1 MMKRKH
7 LYLLLMTLLA
17 FAGSILLGNVLEP
30 GAFEVLGFHVIM
42 STLLVFGMLYIA
54 LTSAL
59 FFTLFL
65 RRRWRI
71 DDLFHLLV
79 AGGYVLLG
87 ILLVFT
93 TDAYTKGIGV
103 LIVFCMTMFAQFLE
117 LTRKPRRIKRVRKRL
132 IKH

>member
-1 MMKRKH
+1 MKRKH